1 MKIRIAFLIII
12 TTVCFLGLTAPPKPN
27 VVLITIDTLRADRLG
42 CYGYKSAHTP
52 NIDKIAAEGV
62 MFRNAISHVPL
73 TRPSHASIFTGLFP
87 FQHGIHDNI
96 APPLDAK
103 ISTLSEAFRK
113 NGYRTAAFVSSFVI
127 NSQSG
132 LQRGFDFYEDKFD
145 PQKQPTDFAL
155 NLEKRAGEVFT
166 EFQNWK
172 STSSKNPFFV
182 WLHFYDPHF
191 PYAPL
196 PPYSKTFAERPY
208 DGEIAYT
215 DEIIG
220 KTLKLLEPNTLLIIT
235 SDHGESLGEHGENAH
250 SYFIYDATLRV
261 PLIFHWPGKLTAKQ
275 SMAAQVR
282 LVDLYPT
289 ILDLASIQS
298 QSKISGISLKP
309 MLNGEKISDPGYASY
324 CETFTP
330 WLHFGWSRLI
340 GVRMNGWKYIDAPR
354 AELFNLANDPNE
366 SSNIYSKEK
375 KRADDFKKW
384 LINNGALEYKAPSG
398 SPAQEI
404 DPEQLEKLA
413 SLGYA
418 GGANP
423 PPSATGKLADP
434 KDKIEDFKL
443 FNRLIREGIED
454 FQAKRYQ
461 QAASKFQIL
470 RDRQIPS
477 FEVYY
482 YLGRSLL
489 LLKSYDKSSTEL
501 ELAIQK
507 LPHFLPAYRDL
518 AELKEAI
525 NQPAEAEKALLRGLA
540 ITPAHP
546 ILVQPLA
553 WLYQRQKRYKEAE
566 NILQEELKK
575 YPDDKEGRYRLAA
588 IYRDTER
595 PDQALLQFQ
604 QILQKYPNEAEAYN
618 QMGMIYGARGQ
629 LQQAEQ
635 FFTRAAEL
643 APKDEAIR
651 KNLELLRTRMA
662 MRAEKPVRF
671 QIIQTRSRAAAE
683 TILRKLKQGED
694 WNRLARDY
702 SVHPSARSGSS
713 ILETTPAELDPALR
727 QPLAA
732 LQPGQT
738 SEVIEAKSGF
748 FLLRRELN

>member
-1 MKIRIAFLIII
+1 MKIRIAFLIVI
-12 TTVCFLGLTAPPKPN
+12 TAVCLLGLTTPPKPN

-52 NIDKIAAEGV
+52 NIDRIASEGV
-62 MFRNAISHVPL
+62 MFTNAVSHVPL
-73 TRPSHASIFTGLFP
+73 TRPSHATIFTGLFP

-96 APPLDAK
+96 APPLDTK
-103 ISTLSEAFRK
+103 FQTLAETFKK
-113 NGYRTAAFVSSFVI
+113 NGYQTAAFVSSFVI

-132 LQRGFDFYEDKFD
+132 LNRGFDFYEDKFD
-145 PQKQPTDFAL
+145 PQNQPTDFAL
-155 NLEKRAGEVFT
+155 NLEKRASQVFS

-172 STSSKNPFFV
+172 STSGKKPSFL

-191 PYAPL
+191 PYAP
-196 PPYSKTFAERPY
+196 PAPYSKTFAEKPY

-215 DEIIG
+215 DEIVG
-220 KTLKLLEPNTLLIIT
+220 KVIKLLDPNTLLIIA

-250 SYFIYDATLRV
+250 SYFIYDATLKV
-261 PLIFHWPGKLTAKQ
+261 PLIFHWPGKLPAKQ
-275 SMAAQVR
+275 TVAAQVR
-282 LVDLYPT
+282 LIDLYPT
-289 ILDLASIQS
+289 ILDLVSIQS
-298 QSKISGISLKP
+298 QAKISGITLKP
-309 MLNGEKISDPGYASY
+309 MLTAQKISDPGYASY

-340 GVRMNGWKYIDAPR
+340 GVRMNGWKYIDAPK
-354 AELFNLANDPNE
+354 AELFNLTNDPHE
-366 SSNIYSKEK
+366 LSNVYTKEK
-375 KRADDFKKW
+375 TRADDFKKW
-384 LINNGALEYKAPSG
+384 LATNGALEMKPASN
-398 SPAQEI
+398 SAAQEI

-418 GGANP
+418 GGATP
-423 PPSATGKLADP
+423 PPATTAKLADP
-434 KDKIEDFKL
+434 KDKIDDFKL

-454 FQAKRYQ
+454 FQAKKYS

-525 NQPAEAEKALLRGLA
+525 NQPGEAEKALLRGLA
-540 ITPAHP
+540 ITPGHP

-566 NILQEELKK
+566 KILQDELKK
-575 YPDDKEGRYRLAA
+575 YPDDKEGMYRLAA
-588 IYRDTER
+588 IYRDTDR
-595 PDQALLQFQ
+595 PDQALAEFQ
-604 QILQKYPNEAEAYN
+604 QIAQKYPNEAEAHN
-618 QMGMIYGARGQ
+618 QVGMIYGARGQ
-629 LQQAEQ
+629 LQQAEH
-635 FFTRAAEL
+635 FFAQAAQL
-643 APKDEAIR
+643 APKDEAVR
-651 KNLELLRTRMA
+651 KNLELVRTRMA
-662 MRAEKPVRF
+662 SRVENPIRF
-671 QIIQTRSRAAAE
+671 RIIQTRSKAAAE

-694 WNRLARDY
+694 WNALARDY

-727 QPLAA
+727 QPLVS
-732 LQPGQT
+732 LQAGQT
-738 SEVIEAKSGF
+738 SEVIETKAGF
-748 FLLRRELN
+748 FLLHREN

>member
-1 MKIRIAFLIII
+1 MKVRIASLLVVTAF
-12 TTVCFLGLTAPPKPN
+12 CFLGLTSANKPD

-42 CYGYKSAHTP
+42 CYGYKPAHTP
-52 NIDKIAAEGV
+52 NIDKVAAEGV
-62 MFRNAISHVPL
+62 MFTNAVSHVPL
-73 TRPSHASIFTGLFP
+73 TRPSHATIFTGLFP

-103 ISTLSEAFRK
+103 IPTLSEAFQK

-145 PQKQPTDFAL
+145 PKNQPTDFAL
-155 NLEKRAGEVFT
+155 NLEKRADEVLN

-172 STSSKNPFFV
+172 STSGKNPFFV

-191 PYAPL
+191 PYAPP
-196 PPYSKTFAERPY
+196 PPYSKTFSEKPY

-220 KTLKLLEPNTLLIIT
+220 KALKLLDPDTLLIIA
-235 SDHGESLGEHGENAH
+235 SDHGESLGDHGENAH
-250 SYFIYDATLRV
+250 SYFIYDSTLKV
-261 PLIFHWPGKLTAKQ
+261 PLIFHWPVKIPAKQ
-275 SMAAQVR
+275 TVAPQVR
-282 LVDLYPT
+282 LIDLYPT
-289 ILDLASIQS
+289 ILDLLSIQS
-298 QSKISGISLKP
+298 QAKISGVSLKP
-309 MLNGEKISDPGYASY
+309 MLNSQNISDPEYPSY

-354 AELFNLANDPNE
+354 AELFNLANDPHELTNV
-366 SSNIYSKEK
+366 YAKER
-375 KRADDFKKW
+375 KRAEDFKKW
-384 LINNGALEYKAPSG
+384 LANNGALEVKAPSNP
-398 SPAQEI
+398 SAQEI

-418 GGANP
+418 GGTASP
-423 PPSATGKLADP
+423 PPSSAKLADP
-434 KDKIEDFKL
+434 KDKLDDFKL

-454 FQAKRYQ
+454 FQAKRYAD
-461 QAASKFQIL
+461 AASKFQIL

-525 NQPAEAEKALLRGLA
+525 NQPADAEKTLLRGLA
-540 ITPAHP
+540 ITPGHP

-566 NILQEELKK
+566 KILQDELKK
-575 YPDDKEGRYRLAA
+575 YPDDKEGMYRLAS
-588 IYRDTER
+588 IFRDTER
-595 PDQALLQFQ
+595 PDQALTQLQ
-604 QILQKYPNEAEAYN
+604 QIIRKYPNEAEANN
-618 QMGMIYGARGQ
+618 QIGMIYGARNQ
-629 LQQAEQ
+629 LQDAEKA
-635 FFTRAAEL
+635 FTRALEL
-643 APKDEAIR
+643 APKDEYIR
-651 KNLELLRTRMA
+651 KNLELVRTRMA
-662 MRAEKPVRF
+662 LRAEQPIRF
-671 QIIQTRSRAAAE
+671 QIIQTCSKAAAE

-694 WNRLARDY
+694 WNALARDY
-702 SVHPSARSGSS
+702 SVHPSARSENSV
-713 ILETTPAELDPALR
+713 LETTPAELDPGLR
-727 QPLAA
+727 QPLAS

-738 SEVIEAKSGF
+738 SEVIETKSGF
-748 FLLRRELN
+748 FLLRRE

>member
-1 MKIRIAFLIII
+1 MKIRIAFLIVI
-12 TTVCFLGLTAPPKPN
+12 TTFCFLGFTAAQKPN

-52 NIDKIAAEGV
+52 NIDRIAAEGV
-62 MFRNAISHVPL
+62 MFTNAVSHVPL
-73 TRPSHASIFTGLFP
+73 TRPSHATIFTGLFP

-96 APPLDAK
+96 APPLDSK
-103 ISTLSEAFRK
+103 TPTLAEAFQK

-145 PQKQPTDFAL
+145 PKNQPTDFAL
-155 NLEKRAGEVFT
+155 NLEKRGGEVFT

-172 STSSKNPFFV
+172 SASGKPPYFV

-191 PYAPL
+191 PYAPP
-196 PPYSKTFAERPY
+196 PPYSKTFAEKPY
-208 DGEIAYT
+208 DGEVAYT

-220 KTLKLLEPNTLLIIT
+220 KTFKLLDPNTLLIIA

-261 PLIFHWPGKLTAKQ
+261 PLIFHWPGKLATKQ
-275 SMAAQVR
+275 SVDTQVR
-282 LVDLYPT
+282 LIDLYPT
-289 ILDLASIQS
+289 ILDLVAIQS
-298 QSKISGISLKP
+298 QSKISGASLKP
-309 MLNGEKISDPGYASY
+309 MLNGQKLSDPGYASY

-340 GVRMNGWKYIDAPR
+340 GVRLNGWKYIDAPH
-354 AELFNLANDPNE
+354 AELFNLGQDPHE
-366 SSNIYSKEK
+366 LSNLYAKEK
-375 KRADDFKKW
+375 KRADELKKW
-384 LINNGALEYKAPSG
+384 LAANGALEIKATSNPS
-398 SPAQEI
+398 AQEI

-418 GGANP
+418 GGATSP
-423 PPSATGKLADP
+423 PPSTGNLADP

-454 FQAKRYQ
+454 FQAKRYAD
-461 QAASKFQIL
+461 AASKFQVL

-525 NQPAEAEKALLRGLA
+525 NQPAEAEKTLLRGLA
-540 ITPAHP
+540 ITPGHP

-566 NILQEELKK
+566 KVLLDELKK
-575 YPDDKEGRYRLAA
+575 YPDDKEGMYRLAS
-588 IYRDTER
+588 IYRDTGRTDE
-595 PDQALLQFQ
+595 ALKQFQ
-604 QILQKYPNEAEAYN
+604 QVVNKYPNEAEANN
-618 QMGMIYGARGQ
+618 QIGMIYGARGQ

-635 FFTRAAEL
+635 SFTKAAEL
-643 APKDEAIR
+643 APKDEYIR
-651 KNLELLRTRMA
+651 KNLEVVRTRIA
-662 MRAEKPVRF
+662 SRADKPIRF
-671 QIIQTRSRAAAE
+671 RVIQTRSKAAAE

-694 WNRLARDY
+694 WDALARNY
-702 SVHPSARSGSS
+702 SVHPSARSSS
-713 ILETTPAELDPALR
+713 PILETTPAELDPGLR
-727 QPLAA
+727 QPLAS
-732 LQPGQT
+732 LQPGET

-748 FLLRRELN
+748 FLLRREAN

>member
-1 MKIRIAFLIII
+1 MKIRISFLIAI
-12 TTVCFLGLTAPPKPN
+12 TTICFLGLTAAPKPN

-42 CYGYKSAHTP
+42 CYGYKPAHTP
-52 NIDKIAAEGV
+52 SIDKIAAEGV
-62 MFRNAISHVPL
+62 MFTNAVSHVPL
-73 TRPSHASIFTGLFP
+73 TRPSHATIFTGLFP
-87 FQHGIHDNI
+87 YQHGIHDNI
-96 APPLDAK
+96 APPLDPK
-103 ISTLSEAFRK
+103 IPTLSEVFQK

-145 PQKQPTDFAL
+145 PKNQPTDFAL
-155 NLEKRAGEVFT
+155 NLEKRAGEVLN

-191 PYAPL
+191 PYAPP

-215 DEIIG
+215 DEVIG
-220 KTLKLLEPNTLLIIT
+220 KVIKLLDPNTLLIIA

-250 SYFIYDATLRV
+250 SYFIYDATLKV
-261 PLIFHWPGKLTAKQ
+261 PLIFHWPGKIPAKQ
-275 SMAAQVR
+275 AVTPQVR
-282 LVDLYPT
+282 LIDLYPT
-289 ILDLASIQS
+289 ILDLVSIQS
-298 QSKISGISLKP
+298 QAKISGSSLKP
-309 MLNGEKISDPGYASY
+309 MLGSQNFSDPGYASY

-340 GVRMNGWKYIDAPR
+340 GVRMNGWKYVDAPH
-354 AELFNLANDPNE
+354 AELFNLANDPHE
-366 SSNIYSKEK
+366 LSNVYAKDK
-375 KRADDFKKW
+375 KRADYLKKW
-384 LINNGALEYKAPSG
+384 LASNGALEVKPPSNP
-398 SPAQEI
+398 SAQEI

-418 GGANP
+418 GGATP
-423 PPSATGKLADP
+423 PPSSTAKLADP

-454 FQAKRYQ
+454 FQAKRYAD
-461 QAASKFQIL
+461 AASKFQVL

-518 AELKEAI
+518 AELKEAV

-540 ITPAHP
+540 ITPGHP

-566 NILQEELKK
+566 NLLLDELKK
-575 YPDDKEGRYRLAA
+575 YPDDKEGMYRLAS
-588 IYRDTER
+588 IYRDTDR
-595 PDQALLQFQ
+595 TDQALTQLQ
-604 QILQKYPNEAEAYN
+604 QIVKKYPNESEANN

-629 LQQAEQ
+629 LQEAEQ
-635 FFTRAAEL
+635 AFRRATEL
-643 APKDEAIR
+643 APKDEYIR
-651 KNLELLRTRMA
+651 KNLEMVRTQMA
-662 MRAEKPVRF
+662 SRPEKPIRF
-671 QIIQTRSRAAAE
+671 RIIQTRSRAAAE

-694 WNRLARDY
+694 WNALARDY
-702 SVHPSARSGSS
+702 SIHPSARSDNS
-713 ILETTPAELDPALR
+713 ILETTLAELDAALR
-727 QPLAA
+727 QPLAS

-748 FLLRRELN
+748 FLLHRESN

>member
-1 MKIRIAFLIII
+1 MKIRIVFLIVI
-12 TTVCFLGLTAPPKPN
+12 TTFCFLGLTPAPKPN

-42 CYGYKSAHTP
+42 CYGYKPAQTP

-62 MFRNAISHVPL
+62 MFTNAVSHVPL
-73 TRPSHASIFTGLFP
+73 TRPSHATIFTGLFP

-103 ISTLSEAFRK
+103 IPTLAEAFRK

-172 STSSKNPFFV
+172 STSSKTPFFT

-191 PYAPL
+191 PYAPP

-220 KTLKLLEPNTLLIIT
+220 KTIKLLEPNTLLIIT

-261 PLIFHWPGKLTAKQ
+261 PLIFHWPGKLSAKQ
-275 SMAAQVR
+275 SIAAQVR

-298 QSKISGISLKP
+298 QSKISGTSLKP
-309 MLNGEKISDPGYASY
+309 MLNGQKISDPGYASY

-354 AELFNLANDPNE
+354 AELFNLADDPHE
-366 SSNIYSKEK
+366 LSNVYPKEK

-384 LINNGALEYKAPSG
+384 LINHGALEYKVPS
-398 SPAQEI
+398 SSSAQEI

-418 GGANP
+418 GGANTP
-423 PPSATGKLADP
+423 PPAAGKLADP

-461 QAASKFQIL
+461 EAASKFQIL

-501 ELAIQK
+501 ELAIQR

-525 NQPAEAEKALLRGLA
+525 NQPAEAEKTLLRGLA
-540 ITPAHP
+540 ITPGHP

-566 NILQEELKK
+566 NILLEELKK
-575 YPDDKEGRYRLAA
+575 HPDDKEGRYRLAA

-595 PDQALLQFQ
+595 PDQALMQFQ
-604 QILQKYPNEAEAYN
+604 QILQKYPNEAEAHN
-618 QMGMIYGARGQ
+618 QIGMIYGARGQ

-635 FFTRAAEL
+635 FFTRAAKL

-651 KNLELLRTRMA
+651 KNLELVNTRMA
-662 MRAEKPVRF
+662 SRAENPIRF
-671 QIIQTRSRAAAE
+671 RVIQTRSRAAAE

-694 WNRLARDY
+694 WNTLARDY

-713 ILETTPAELDPALR
+713 ILETTPAEMDPALR
-727 QPLAA
+727 QPLAS

-748 FLLRRELN
+748 FLVLRESD